1 MQKTNLELKE
11 FENVQEIISVAVEVV
26 SGWSWRKYQ
35 VSIAYNPTREIY
47 IISVPNYWISMETT
61 QPTNC
66 AYKLQEHDIKSDD
79 AVAIEGIVTDI
90 LLPALDAKMRD
101 KPVGKPV
108 DKSVDKPMEYPDEV
122 MEAIRQNLDLE
133 SDDTSMDKK
142 IMKMSKDEIFDRL
155 LTWNGLIGY
164 EGTIREWVNDVY
176 GVELGEGF
184 R

>member
-1 MQKTNLELKE
+1 MQKTDLELKE
-11 FENVQEIISVAVEVV
+11 IKNVQEIISVAVEVD
-26 SGWSWRKYQ
+26 SGWSGGRYQ
-35 VSIAYNPTREIY
+35 VSIAYNPAREVY
-47 IISVPNYWISMETT
+47 IISAPNYWVSMETT

-66 AYKLQEHDIKSDD
+66 AYKLQEHDIMSGD
-79 AVAIEGIVTDI
+79 AVVIESIVTDI

-101 KPVGKPV
+101 KSVDKPVGKPV
-108 DKSVDKPMEYPDEV
+108 EYPDEV

-142 IMKMSKDEIFDRL
+142 IMKMPKDEIFNLL
-155 LTWNGLIGY
+155 LTWNGFIGY
-164 EGTIREWVNDVY
+164 GDTIREWVNDVY